1 MEEIKVNGIV
11 LSVTEYGE
19 KDALLTIFT
28 VELGK
33 ITAKIRGVKSE
44 KAKFKHACQPF
55 CFGEWVCIKKGEYF
69 TVTSFSLIDN
79 FYDLTLDYDKFV
91 LCTTFLEIC
100 NKTLRPNIISE
111 ELFVSLITSLKNIVY
126 EDINMYL
133 VAVKFY
139 LLATS
144 ILGYTLSFNGCGS
157 CGLLIKSDIYLSNV
171 TNDFCCV
178 PCSNR
183 NGQLVSREVY
193 NVLKIINT
201 TSFDKLP
208 TIKVKED
215 VLIKALILLKHN
227 CENIFN
233 AKIISFSKIVF

>member
-28 VELGK
+28 AELGK
-33 ITAKIRGVKSE
+33 ITAKIRGVKSDR
-44 KAKFKHACQPF
+44 AKFKHACQPF
-55 CFGEWVCIKKGEYF
+55 CFGEWVCSRKGEYF

-79 FYDLTLDYDKFV
+79 FYDLTLDYDNFV

-100 NKTLRPNIISE
+100 NKILRPNIISE
-111 ELFVSLITSLKNIVY
+111 ELFVALITSLKNIVY
-126 EDINMYL
+126 EEINKYL

-139 LLATS
+139 LIATS
-144 ILGYTLSFNGCGS
+144 ILGYTLSFDCCGS
-157 CGLLIKSDIYLSNV
+157 CGLNIKSDIYLSNV

-183 NGQLVSREVY
+183 NGQLTSREEY
-193 NVLKIINT
+193 NILKIINYT
-201 TSFDKLP
+201 AFDKLS
-208 TIKVKED
+208 TIKIKNE
-215 VLIKALILLKHN
+215 VLIKVLVILKYNL
-227 CENIFN
+227 ENIFN
-233 AKIISFSKIVF
+233 SKIISFSKINF